1 MKKQKLS
8 IQDFLNNELK
18 NQIKIV
24 GGDTPI
30 VDIVDIGLIS
40 GGPSNTGGNGGGD
53 VEDPIGIGN
62 PPPKVDPNKM

>member
-1 MKKQKLS
+1 MKNEKLR
-8 IQDFLNNELK
+8 IKDFLNNELK

-30 VDIVDIGLIS
+30 VDIRPIG

-62 PPPKVDPNKM
+62 PPPKVDPNQM